1 MTVLAIVAVT
11 AYWAMATDSGSMAMN
26 QCCAKISGV
35 VRRPVRKHTLVFIIC
50 VGVAALGHTILGGST
65 RAVSTPSGGGAVRQ
79 DAALAD
85 AIRDAY
91 EQGYEDGRDG
101 LEKRPPRH
109 IPSQNYTAPPPRS
122 SSGGFGMGSIFK
134 YGMAGY
140 LVYKLGKT
148 PSGWNPQAAMMNAK
162 ANPLQVIVMVV
173 MLSGVLF

>member
-1 MTVLAIVAVT
+1 
-11 AYWAMATDSGSMAMN
+11 MATDSGSMAMN

-35 VRRPVRKHTLVFIIC
+35 LRMPMRKHTLVLLIC
-50 VGVAALGHTILGGST
+50 LGVAALSHTIIGGST
-65 RAVSTPSGGGAVRQ
+65 RAASTHSGGGTAHR
-79 DAALAD
+79 DTGFAD

-109 IPSQNYTAPPPRS
+109 IPPQSYAAPPPRS
-122 SSGGFGMGSIFK
+122 SSSGFGMGSIFK

-140 LVYKLGKT
+140 LVFKLGKT
-148 PSGWNPQAAMMNAK
+148 PSGWNPQVAMMNAK
-162 ANPLQVIVMVV
+162 ANPLQVILMVV